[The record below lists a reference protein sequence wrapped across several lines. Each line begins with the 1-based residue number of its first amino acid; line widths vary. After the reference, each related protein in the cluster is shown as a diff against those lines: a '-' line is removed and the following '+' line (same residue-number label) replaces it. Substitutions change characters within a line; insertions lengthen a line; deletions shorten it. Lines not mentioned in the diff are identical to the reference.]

1 MSTAADAAT
10 GAAIA
15 AVWRLESARI
25 VASVTRLTRDLGLAE
40 DAAQDALVAA
50 LEHWPREGLP
60 DKPGAWLL
68 TAARNKALDR
78 LRHGKLSDTRLNELG
93 LELEAREAMIVPDFV
108 DGLDDARRQ
117 RQLGDDVLRLIFCSC
132 HPVLSREARV
142 ALTLKLVAGLSTAEI
157 ARAFLQSEPTVAQ
170 RLVRA
175 KKTLAG
181 AGVPFDLP
189 QGEALQERLAA
200 VLEVVYLVFNEG
212 YTATEGEDWLRTP
225 LCDEALRLARMLTE
239 LVPTEPE
246 VHGLAALLELQASRN
261 GARVDAQG
269 RPVLLMAQDRQR
281 WDRLLIRRGLAA
293 LAQAQA
299 LAAPQPPGPY
309 ALQAEIAA
317 CHARAAQAQDT
328 DWARILALYGELEER
343 QPSPVIAL
351 NRVVALSMAQGPGV
365 ALHALQPLLADP
377 VLARYPWLPSVH
389 ADLLQR
395 LGRHGEARAELLRA
409 ATLTANV
416 RERELL
422 QARAAALDA

>member
-189 QGEALQERLAA
+189 QGEALQKRLAA